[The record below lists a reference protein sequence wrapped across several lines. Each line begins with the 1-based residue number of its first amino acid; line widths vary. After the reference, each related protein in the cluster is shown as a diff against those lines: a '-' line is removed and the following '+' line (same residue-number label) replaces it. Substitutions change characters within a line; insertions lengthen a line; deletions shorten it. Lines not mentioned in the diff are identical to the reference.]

1 MGRGHGESP
10 RAIEIRR
17 AGQADAATIAT
28 MLFEAFVEYEGLY
41 TPGGFAATTLQ
52 AEQVLARMREGPVW
66 LAFREAKVLGTVAAV
81 IKGRSVYMRGRA
93 VLPAAGGLRIGSR
106 LLRQ

>member
-1 MGRGHGESP
+1 
-10 RAIEIRR
+10 
-17 AGQADAATIAT
+17 

-41 TPGGFAATTLQ
+41 TPGGFAATTLK

-81 IKGRSVYMRGRA
+81 IKGRSAYMRGMA
-93 VLPAAGGLRIGSR
+93 VLPEARGLRVGSR
-106 LLRQ
+106 LLEQVEEWAAQEGCSRIFLSTTPFLGV